1 MKVEEVFAV
10 ATEDLPAD
18 RLLCL
23 VRPKGGDEGTVY
35 VRLTKPGE
43 RPDFHTTRAIK
54 EGEKFRVR
62 VTDSKFWKAEA
73 GEDLEAGVSVEPGA
87 DGKLLRMGNPES
99 EGIATIGYTLHAAKS
114 GEPVKFTAVYK
125 VIRNRV
131 KPEGATE

>member
-1 MKVEEVFAV
+1 MKVEEIFAV

-23 VRPKGGDEGTVY
+23 ERPKDGDEETVY
-35 VRLTKPGE
+35 VRLSRPGE

-62 VTDSKFWKAEA
+62 ITDSKFWKAEA

-87 DGKLLRMGNPES
+87 DGKLLRIDNPES
-99 EGIATIGYTLHAAKS
+99 GGIATIGYTLHAAKA
-114 GEPVKFTAVYK
+114 GEPVKFTALYK
-125 VIRNRV
+125 VAQYRLEL
-131 KPEGATE
+131 KGATE